1 MVEEIEDL
9 KDRLDQLESG
19 ALGANTDFKLLQ
31 SNIESFSQDTLAYSN
46 ILQRTREDL
55 QQTQNNLKLLD
66 LELTS
71 FKKLSVCV
79 VLLALCY
86 KLYY

>member
-9 KDRLDQLESG
+9 KDRLDELESG

-31 SNIESFSQDTLAYSN
+31 SNIDSVSQDTLSYSN
-46 ILQRTREDL
+46 ILHRTRQDL
-55 QQTQNNLKLLD
+55 QQTQNHLKLLE